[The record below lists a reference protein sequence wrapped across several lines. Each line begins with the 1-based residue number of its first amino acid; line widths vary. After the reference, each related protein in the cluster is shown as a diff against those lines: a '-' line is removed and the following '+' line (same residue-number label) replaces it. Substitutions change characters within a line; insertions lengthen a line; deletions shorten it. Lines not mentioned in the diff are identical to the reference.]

1 MAKAKTMRKRRRRA
15 VAAPAKTARKVRRRV
30 RRRARKNPAG
40 ELATILLANGGPM
53 KKRRKRRRIVGAA
66 RVAHAPR
73 RRRRR
78 RRVGVH
84 PARLHRLVR
93 RRARRNPTSGIG
105 ALVSD
110 TLSTTAG
117 VVAGRF
123 AQNFSAIKLEKGKSP
138 ADAKAQAGKPL
149 YIGIGT
155 AVPIALGLLLKKLAK
170 QDRIG
175 NGLIVGGLTFAVHEL
190 ARQFVFSKAPES
202 SPLYALGEEDLG
214 ELGAVAQGDD
224 GTEWAYVAGR
234 GWHQIHEATPML
246 ATPMLSAGRV
256 QRRLVRALDGLEV
269 RDTLGAVE
277 LRDTLGEEAQYV
289 GADWDSMSGVELRDA
304 LGSEDAFL
312 GAPYGYGDEG

>member
-1 MAKAKTMRKRRRRA
+1 MKRR
-15 VAAPAKTARKVRRRV
+15 
-30 RRRARKNPAG
+30 
-40 ELATILLANGGPM
+40 
-53 KKRRKRRRIVGAA
+53 RRKRRRIGSPA

-93 RRARRNPTSGIG
+93 RRARRNPASGIG
-105 ALVSD
+105 AMVSD
-110 TLSTTAG
+110 TLATTAG

-190 ARQFVFSKAPES
+190 ARQFVFSKASES
-202 SPLYALGEEDLG
+202 SPLYALGEDLG

-234 GWHQIHEATPML
+234 GWHQINEAP
-246 ATPMLSAGRV
+246 PMLSAGRV
-256 QRRLVRALDGLEV
+256 QRRLVRAFDGLEGLEV

-304 LGSEDAFL
+304 LGSEDAFM